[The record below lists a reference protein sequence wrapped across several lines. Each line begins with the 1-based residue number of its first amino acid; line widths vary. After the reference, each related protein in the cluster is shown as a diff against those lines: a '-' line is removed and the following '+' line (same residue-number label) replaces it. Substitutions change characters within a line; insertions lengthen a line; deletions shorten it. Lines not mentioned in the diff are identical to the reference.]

1 MRTRWLYLVFILLL
15 LDQLAA
21 AQRRSRNQRRRNTGL
36 ARSRNQIA
44 PRIASNTGIAS
55 VRRNRVQPRIV
66 NNSNGSG
73 NGNSNSLNNRRRRAN
88 RWRRLNKRNRN
99 GRNRTNRRNRAN
111 RRNRNRA
118 SARIVGGGRAR
129 ILGGSSASIA
139 TMPYLV
145 QVHRGDSLCG
155 GSLIRPEWVLTAAH
169 CVSGFDASEFY
180 VVGGTSTLNGTDG
193 VGRTVTF
200 TSVAPLYTRKRLNM
214 DAALMKLNETITG
227 TNIGTIALGQ
237 RAPRPGT
244 RVRIGGWG
252 ATREGGTSVTEL
264 RSVQLLVVKQS
275 ACREAYQGE
284 HDITDRMF
292 CAQARGRDSCS
303 GDSGGGAVQNN
314 RLMGIVSFGTGCAR
328 PGYPGVYT
336 RVGNLRR
343 WINRII
349 SSN

>member
-1 MRTRWLYLVFILLL
+1 MRVRWLYLVFILLL

-21 AQRRSRNQRRRNTGL
+21 AQRRSRDRKTRNTRL
-36 ARSRNQIA
+36 ARARNQIE
-44 PRIASNTGIAS
+44 PRIASDTGTAS
-55 VRRNRVQPRIV
+55 IGRNRIQPRVI
-66 NNSNGSG
+66 NNSNDSD
-73 NGNSNSLNNRRRRAN
+73 NGNWSPLNNRRRRRRTN
-88 RWRRLNKRNRN
+88 RWRRLNNRNR
-99 GRNRTNRRNRAN
+99 NRRNRAN

-118 SARIVGGGRAR
+118 SARIVGGRRAR
-129 ILGGSSASIA
+129 ILGGPSASIA

-169 CVSGFDASEFY
+169 CVTGFDASEFY
-180 VVGGTSTLNGTDG
+180 VVGGTTTLNGTDG

-200 TSVAPLYTRKRLNM
+200 TSVAPLYTKKELNM
-214 DAALMKLNETITG
+214 DAALLKLNETLTG
-227 TNIGTIALGQ
+227 TNIKTIALG
-237 RAPRPGT
+237 RRMPRPGT

-264 RSVQLLVVKQS
+264 RSVQLIVVNQRD
-275 ACREAYQGE
+275 CRRAYQGAMT
-284 HDITDRMF
+284 ITNRMF

-328 PGYPGVYT
+328 PKYPGVYT